1 MERDGHFSLGRFS
14 VKRFLHIVVV
24 VVVLGWVFGEVFFS
38 RPLLQLFLLLLLLDI
53 ILRGLLT
60 DPLLCL
66 FIFTT
71 VLKKNSDNS
80 NSHWT
85 TSKDA
90 KEIEKNEGMKE
101 VGENEEIKFAKK
113 WLRRKKLHKIKIP
126 KKWWSMRISKKS
138 QRMKKIFERNLSS
151 WSRWYNRNWY
161 WFDFKHENK

>member
-14 VKRFLHIVVV
+14 VECFLHIVV

-38 RPLLQLFLLLLLLDI
+38 RPLLQLFLLLLDT

-71 VLKKNSDNS
+71 VLEKEFWQFEFCD
-80 NSHWT
+80 SHWT
-85 TSKDA
+85 TSKYI
-90 KEIEKNEGMKE
+90 KEIEKNERIKE

-113 WLRRKKLHKIKIP
+113 WWRRKKLNKIKIP
-126 KKWWSMRISKKS
+126 KKWWSMRISTKS

-161 WFDFKHENK
+161 WFDFKHEDK